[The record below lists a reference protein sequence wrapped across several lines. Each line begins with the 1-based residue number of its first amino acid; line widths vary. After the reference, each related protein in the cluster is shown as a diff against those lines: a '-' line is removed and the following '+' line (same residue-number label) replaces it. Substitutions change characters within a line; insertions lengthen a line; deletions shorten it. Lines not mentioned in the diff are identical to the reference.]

1 MVSIVEYVDRLVDD
15 ELERVLGAFPAVMV
29 VGPRACGKTTT
40 SMRLAESVVRLD
52 QPAMANVF
60 RYDPDAALA
69 ERDEPVLLD
78 EWQDVPEVLGA
89 VKRSVDLESRPGR
102 FVLTGSVSGEVEAA
116 SWPGTGR
123 LIRVPMYGMTVRET
137 IGAVRGRPS
146 LAAVLRG
153 EVQLPSERPD
163 LLGYL
168 DRALTGGFPEAVR
181 LDSPVDR
188 RQWLDSYID
197 QMVGRD
203 VGRVGERRD
212 PNRLRRYLQAW
223 ALNSAGAADDVTIY
237 RTVGIDRRTHV
248 AYEQLLINMFV
259 AELVPAWSTNRLK
272 RLVRSPKRYVVDP
285 AMMAAAARIGRSDVL
300 DDAGLLGRIV
310 DTFVASEIRSHAAVE
325 PSRPQM
331 FHLRT
336 DGGRQEIDLLL
347 EYDGG
352 QVFAIG
358 VTASAI
364 PTISD
369 GRHLVWLRDEL
380 GDRFAG
386 GVVFH
391 TGPEMLELSDR
402 IKAIPVCALWGAVA

>member
-1 MVSIVEYVDRLVDD
+1 MSIVEYVDRLVDD

-60 RYDPDAALA
+60 RFDPDAALA

-89 VKRSVDLESRPGR
+89 VKRSVDLVSRPGR

-197 QMVGRD
+197 QMVSRD
-203 VGRVGERRD
+203 VDRVGERRD

-336 DGGRQEIDLLL
+336 EGGRQEIDLLL

-352 QVFAIG
+352 QVFAIE
-358 VTASAI
+358 VKASAI
-364 PTISD
+364 PTLKD

-380 GDRFAG
+380 GERFAG

-391 TGPEMLELSDR
+391 TGPEMLDLSDR
-402 IKAIPVCALWGAVA
+402 IKAIPICALWGAVA

>member
-1 MVSIVEYVDRLVDD
+1 MTAVEYVERLVDD
-15 ELERVLGAFPAVMV
+15 DLERVLGAFAAVMV

-40 SMRLAESVVRLD
+40 SIRLAESVVRLD

-60 RYDPDAALA
+60 RFDPDAALV
-69 ERDEPVLLD
+69 ERAEPVLLD

-89 VKRSVDLESRPGR
+89 VKRSVDAEPRPGR
-102 FVLTGSVSGEVEAA
+102 FVLTGSVSGGVEAA

-137 IGAVRGRPS
+137 IGAVRARPS

-153 EVQLPSERPD
+153 EVRLPSERLD

-181 LDSPVDR
+181 LDSAVDR
-188 RQWLDSYID
+188 RRWLDSYID

-203 VGRVGERRD
+203 VERAGERRD
-212 PNRLRRYLQAW
+212 PNRFRRYLQAW
-223 ALNSAGAADDVTIY
+223 ALNSAGVADDVTIY
-237 RTVGIDRRTHV
+237 RAVGLDRRTHT
-248 AYEQLLINMFV
+248 AYEQLLLNMFIG
-259 AELVPAWSTNRLK
+259 ELVPAWSTNRLK
-272 RLVRSPKRYVVDP
+272 RLVRSPKRYVIDP
-285 AMMAAAARIGRSDVL
+285 ALMAAAARIGRSDVL
-300 DDAGLLGRIV
+300 DDAGLLGRLI
-310 DTFVASEIRSHAAVE
+310 DTFVTSEIRSHAAVE
-325 PSRPQM
+325 PSQPQM

-336 DGGRQEIDLLL
+336 DGGRQEVDLLL

-352 QVFAIG
+352 QVFAIE
-358 VTASAI
+358 VKASST
-364 PTISD
+364 PTLKD
-369 GRHLVWLRDEL
+369 GRHLVWLRNEL

-391 TGPEMLELSDR
+391 TGPEVLELSDR
-402 IKAIPVCALWGAVA
+402 IRAIPICALWGEAA

>member
-1 MVSIVEYVDRLVDD
+1 MEYVDRLVDD

-60 RYDPDAALA
+60 RFDPDAALA

-102 FVLTGSVSGEVEAA
+102 FVLTGSVSGEVDAA

-197 QMVGRD
+197 QMVSRD
-203 VGRVGERRD
+203 VDRVGERRD

-336 DGGRQEIDLLL
+336 EGGRQEIDLLL

-352 QVFAIG
+352 QVFAIE
-358 VTASAI
+358 VKASAI
-364 PTISD
+364 PTLKD

-380 GDRFAG
+380 GERFAG

-391 TGPEMLELSDR
+391 TGPEMLDLSDR
-402 IKAIPVCALWGAVA
+402 VKAIPICALWGAVA

>member
-1 MVSIVEYVDRLVDD
+1 MSIVEYVDRLVDD

-60 RYDPDAALA
+60 RFDPDAALA

-102 FVLTGSVSGEVEAA
+102 FVLTGSVSGEVDAA

-197 QMVGRD
+197 QMVSRD
-203 VGRVGERRD
+203 VDRVGERRD

-336 DGGRQEIDLLL
+336 EGGRQEIDLLL

-352 QVFAIG
+352 QVFAIE
-358 VTASAI
+358 VKASAI
-364 PTISD
+364 PTLKD

-380 GDRFAG
+380 GERFAG

-391 TGPEMLELSDR
+391 TGPEMLDLSDR
-402 IKAIPVCALWGAVA
+402 VKAIPICALWGAVA

>member
-1 MVSIVEYVDRLVDD
+1 MEYVDRLVDD

-60 RYDPDAALA
+60 RFDPDAALA

-89 VKRSVDLESRPGR
+89 VKRSVDLVSRPGR

-197 QMVGRD
+197 QMVSRD
-203 VGRVGERRD
+203 VDRVGERRD

-336 DGGRQEIDLLL
+336 EGGRQEIDLLL

-352 QVFAIG
+352 QVFAIE
-358 VTASAI
+358 VKASAI
-364 PTISD
+364 PTLKD

-380 GDRFAG
+380 GERFAG

-391 TGPEMLELSDR
+391 TGPEMLDLSDR
-402 IKAIPVCALWGAVA
+402 IKAIPICALWGAVA

>member
-1 MVSIVEYVDRLVDD
+1 MSIVEYVDRLVDD

-60 RYDPDAALA
+60 RFDPDAALA

-89 VKRSVDLESRPGR
+89 VKRSVDLVSRPGR
-102 FVLTGSVSGEVEAA
+102 FVLTGSVSGEVDAA

-197 QMVGRD
+197 QMVSRD
-203 VGRVGERRD
+203 VDRVGERRD

-336 DGGRQEIDLLL
+336 EGGRQEIDLLL

-352 QVFAIG
+352 QVFAIE
-358 VTASAI
+358 VKASAI
-364 PTISD
+364 PTLKD

-380 GDRFAG
+380 GERFAG

-391 TGPEMLELSDR
+391 TGPEMLDLSDR
-402 IKAIPVCALWGAVA
+402 IKAIPICALWGAVA

>member
-1 MVSIVEYVDRLVDD
+1 MSIVEYVDRLVDD
-15 ELERVLGAFPAVMV
+15 ELERVLGAFAAVMV

-60 RYDPDAALA
+60 RFDPDAALA

-89 VKRSVDLESRPGR
+89 VKRSVDLVSRPGR

-197 QMVGRD
+197 QMVSRD
-203 VGRVGERRD
+203 VDRVGERRD

-336 DGGRQEIDLLL
+336 EGGRQEIDLLL

-352 QVFAIG
+352 QVFAIE
-358 VTASAI
+358 VKASAI
-364 PTISD
+364 PTLKD

-380 GDRFAG
+380 GERFAG

-391 TGPEMLELSDR
+391 TGPEMLDLSDR
-402 IKAIPVCALWGAVA
+402 IKAIPICALWGAVA